1 MDIRL
6 NEKMAEKVR
15 KLAISMGMSEDA
27 VVQKILEWYF
37 KDSEK

>member
-6 NEKMAEKVR
+6 DEKTSEKVR
-15 KLAISMGMSEDA
+15 ELADSLGMSEDA

-37 KDSEK
+37 LDCKG